1 MRSWIHVNLY
11 AVPVLCGVL
20 IQVLKCALYSLVER
34 RFRPGMLTQPDGMPN
49 LHSAV
54 VASLGA
60 AIGIKYGFSSILF
73 SLVGVYGAIIIHD
86 TLKLK
91 GEKQKQ
97 VDLINRI
104 LFSIEDY
111 SGIGVG
117 TAIRVLRYR
126 PFDVAS
132 GTVLGALFTWIMLG
146 A

>member
-1 MRSWIHVNLY
+1 MREWLFVNLY
-11 AVPVLCGVL
+11 LVPLFCGVL
-20 IQVLKCALYSLVER
+20 IQALKCLLYSLVAH
-34 RFRPGMLTQPDGMPN
+34 RFRPGLLTQTDGMPN

-54 VASLGA
+54 VASLA
-60 AIGIKYGFSSILF
+60 AAVGVKYGFSSILF
-73 SLVGVYGAIIIHD
+73 SVVGVYGAIIIHD

-104 LFSIEDY
+104 LFSIDDY
-111 SGIGVG
+111 DGIVVG

-132 GTVLGALFTWIMLG
+132 GTLLGVLFTWVMLG